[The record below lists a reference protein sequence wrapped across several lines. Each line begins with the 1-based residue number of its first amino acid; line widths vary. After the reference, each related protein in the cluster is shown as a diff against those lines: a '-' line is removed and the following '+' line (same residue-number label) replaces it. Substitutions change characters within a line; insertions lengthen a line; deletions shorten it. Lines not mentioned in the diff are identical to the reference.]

1 MQLTTP
7 YWYLWYMP
15 ALAVCKISIPFIEA
29 SQGKKQWLILIGSVL
44 AAQLSG
50 YDGTVG
56 YYMSLSR
63 IITFY
68 PYFLF
73 GYYARKNK
81 ESKGKWYIFFSELDR
96 KKCKAVLIGCTV
108 LLFVISPL
116 VDYRWLY
123 GSYSYS
129 QIGYGAVYRLA
140 GYFFGVT
147 MSLCILKLMSRKK
160 SFVSKIG
167 RKSMYVYLRHAP
179 GVLLFNKLC
188 EKIYPL
194 QDINGMNGS
203 LHVFW
208 MPDVR
213 QLLWIMLA
221 LILQKLIYVRNL

>member
-1 MQLTTP
+1 MENRDYLFDNAKGLMIFAVVLGHVLEYDLTGIARAL
-7 YWYLWYMP
+7 YIVIYSVHMP
-15 ALAVCKISIPFIEA
+15 LFV
-29 SQGKKQWLILIGSVL
+29 LI
-44 AAQLSG
+44 SG
-50 YDGTVG
+50 YFAQFNAEKIVKKLIVP
-56 YYMSLSR
+56 YLS
-63 IITFY
+63 IQLVYTFFCEY
-68 PYFLF
+68 VRH
-73 GYYARKNK
+73 G
-81 ESKGKWYIFFSELDR
+81 R
-96 KKCKAVLIGCTV
+96 KKCEAVLIGCTV

-167 RKSMYVYLRHAP
+167 RKSMYVYLGHAP

-194 QDINGMNGS
+194 Q
-203 LHVFW
+203 LQ
-208 MPDVR
+208 
-213 QLLWIMLA
+213 QLLWVWLA

>member
-1 MQLTTP
+1 
-7 YWYLWYMP
+7 MP

-29 SQGKKQWLILIGSVL
+29 SHGKKQWLILIGSVL
-44 AAQLSG
+44 AALLSG

-81 ESKGKWYIFFSELDR
+81 ESKGKWYIFFSGLDR

-123 GSYSYS
+123 GSYS

-147 MSLCILKLMSRKK
+147 MSLCIIKLMSRKK

-167 RKSMYVYLRHAP
+167 RKSMYVYLGHAP

-188 EKIYPL
+188 EKIYQL
-194 QDINGMNGS
+194 Q
-203 LHVFW
+203 LQ
-208 MPDVR
+208 
-213 QLLWIMLA
+213 QLLWVWLA